1 MKKKTQRSCLVSI
14 VIVFEA
20 LDFLWDL
27 NTAAEYYRGKIFD
40 EPQESVFADL
50 LVFTIVGY
58 IISLLFMMYFVL
70 APEEGDGGEGVNG
83 TLLRLQSL
91 IVVLEA
97 FPQSIIAKFCFDQ
110 CPLKDDR
117 ALPVV
122 PMFYVFSALS
132 SIIFFVFL
140 LWFCFNHNGWTPIT
154 KVCMTIGYVFALKS
168 LIFTLLALFE
178 YYNSCTLIEI

>member
-1 MKKKTQRSCLVSI
+1 MEKKTQRSFLVCI

-27 NTAAEYYRGKIFD
+27 NIAAEYYRGKIFD
-40 EPQESVFADL
+40 EPQKSVFAAL
-50 LVFTIVGY
+50 MVFTIVGY

-91 IVVLEA
+91 IVILEA

-110 CPLKDDR
+110 CPLKEDR
-117 ALPVV
+117 GLPVV
-122 PMFYVFSALS
+122 PAFYVFSALS
-132 SIIFFVFL
+132 PIIFFVFL
-140 LWFCFNHNGWTPIT
+140 SWFCFNHNGWTPIT
-154 KVCMTIGYVFALKS
+154 KTCMTIAYVYALPSLVFAL
-168 LIFTLLALFE
+168 LALSE
-178 YYNSCTLIEI
+178 YYNSCT

>member
-1 MKKKTQRSCLVSI
+1 MEKTTERSCLVCI
-14 VIVFEA
+14 IIVFEA

-40 EPQESVFADL
+40 EPQESVFAAL
-50 LVFTIVGY
+50 MVFTIVGY

-91 IVVLEA
+91 IVVLEV
-97 FPQSIIAKFCFDQ
+97 FPQSFIARFCFDQ

-117 ALPVV
+117 GLPVV
-122 PMFYVFSALS
+122 PAFYVLSALS

-140 LWFCFNHNGWTPIT
+140 SWFCFNHNGWTPIT
-154 KVCMTIGYVFALKS
+154 KISVTIGYMFALPS
-168 LIFTLLALFE
+168 LIFALLALSE